1 MKKCTAAL
9 LCSALGIL
17 LFALLFP
24 YNHDM
29 YIGWVHTVICAVLN
43 GASCLLFAVMFFQT
57 LTGRSLRDD
66 FGIYLWFLLLLG
78 IGHGIF
84 AFMNWGSWV
93 CLVLSV
99 PALALLIRDRRK
111 KT

>member
-1 MKKCTAAL
+1 MTKRNAFL
-9 LCSALGIL
+9 LCFALGTL

-24 YNHDM
+24 YNHGM
-29 YIGWVHTVICAVLN
+29 YIGWVHTAICAALN
-43 GASCLLFAVMFFQT
+43 GGSCLLFAGMLFQL
-57 LTGRSLRDD
+57 LTRHGFRED
-66 FGIYLWFLLLLG
+66 FGMYLWFLLLLS

-93 CLVLSV
+93 CLALSV
-99 PALALLIRDRRK
+99 PALALLIRDRCK